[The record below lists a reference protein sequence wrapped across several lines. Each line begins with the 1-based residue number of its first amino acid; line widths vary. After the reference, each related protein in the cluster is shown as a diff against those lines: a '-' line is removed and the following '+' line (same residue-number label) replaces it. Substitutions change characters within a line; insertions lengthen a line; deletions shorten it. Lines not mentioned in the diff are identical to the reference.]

1 MTTATSDIKAGAL
14 GKPRLSRDGRT
25 MVVSIPIQLKRKAGR
40 KQVVTPAGSSSWQAA
55 TRVDTT
61 IVKALVRA
69 HRWRTLLE
77 SGKFDSVRE
86 LAKAEK
92 INESYLGRTLRLT
105 LLSPELTE
113 AILDGRQPENLSLE
127 QLLKSTSPMW
137 SEQIQL
143 FSGTIARQQND
154 SHHP

>member
-1 MTTATSDIKAGAL
+1 MTTATSDITAGQH

-40 KQVVTPAGSSSWQAA
+40 KKVVTPEGSSSWQPA

-61 IVKALVRA
+61 IIKALVRA
-69 HRWRTLLE
+69 HRWRTMLE
-77 SGKFDSVRE
+77 TGKFDSVRE

-105 LLSPELTE
+105 LLSPELTD
-113 AILDGRQPENLSLE
+113 AILDGRQPENLNLE
-127 QLLKSTSPMW
+127 QLLKGMSTVW
-137 SEQIQL
+137 KEQSASL
-143 FSGTIARQQND
+143 DNVPPLDA
-154 SHHP
+154 

>member
-1 MTTATSDIKAGAL
+1 MTATPNIAAGQH

-25 MVVSIPIQLKRKAGR
+25 VIVSIPIQLKRKGAK
-40 KQVVTPAGSSSWQAA
+40 KQVITPGGTSPWQPT

-69 HRWRTLLE
+69 HRWRIMLE
-77 SGKFDSVRE
+77 SKLFSSVRE

-105 LLSPELTE
+105 LLSPALTE
-113 AILDGRQPENLSLE
+113 AILDGRQPEGLSLE
-127 QLLKSTSPMW
+127 QLLKGVPAVW
-137 SEQIQL
+137 KEQNI
-143 FSGTIARQQND
+143 
-154 SHHP
+154 

>member
-1 MTTATSDIKAGAL
+1 MTATPDIMAGQH
-14 GKPRLSRDGRT
+14 GKPLLSRDGRT

-40 KQVVTPAGSSSWQAA
+40 KQVVTPEGSTLWQPA

-69 HRWRTLLE
+69 HRWRIMLE

-105 LLSPELTE
+105 LLSPALTE
-113 AILDGRQPENLSLE
+113 AILDGRQPENLGLE
-127 QLLKSTSPMW
+127 QLLKGVPAVW
-137 SEQIQL
+137 NEQE
-143 FSGTIARQQND
+143 A
-154 SHHP
+154 

>member
-1 MTTATSDIKAGAL
+1 MTTATSDIKAGPL
-14 GKPRLSRDGRT
+14 GNPRLSRDGRT
-25 MVVSIPIQLKRKAGR
+25 MVVSIPIQLNRKAGR
-40 KQVVTPAGSSSWQAA
+40 KQVVTPAGSSSWQSS

-69 HRWRTLLE
+69 HRWRTMLE

-105 LLSPELTE
+105 LLSPELTG
-113 AILDGRQPENLSLE
+113 AILDGRHPEGLSLE
-127 QLLKSTSPMW
+127 QLLKGMPTVW
-137 SEQIQL
+137 KEQSASL
-143 FSGTIARQQND
+143 AKFTAS
-154 SHHP
+154 